1 MNEYIKLIEETRNK
15 VCGPLCKCMYRLCD
29 KEPIK
34 SHAFQKNGIL
44 KKIAE
49 KGKVMSFE
57 YKHLYSLSRNESPI
71 AYEERG
77 IGEKNFWFY
86 GFCSVHDKSLFLP
99 IEESEEKVDWR
110 NERNQYLLAYRTVC
124 RELYIDL
131 KVERILRN
139 CLGFYD
145 TNVLLANLSNI
156 KSSITKIVEYKN
168 LFENGIF
175 NEDYS
180 KYYFKIVE
188 LPFKL
193 DLCLASPIAI
203 SDELNGFCFNN
214 ESNHLEQVNVVNIFP
229 YKNRTMI
236 ILGFLEGSPN
246 KWVNEMYENL
256 RSDDIDDVCISLQDF
271 LFRSEFHCISKK
283 LYTEIKD
290 ELPLFF
296 QEWNDRKCEYNAKLN
311 YKSNI
316 FKKPIMKSLGYNDDE
331 VI

>member
-1 MNEYIKLIEETRNK
+1 M
-15 VCGPLCKCMYRLCD
+15 
-29 KEPIK
+29 
-34 SHAFQKNGIL
+34 
-44 KKIAE
+44 
-49 KGKVMSFE
+49 
-57 YKHLYSLSRNESPI
+57 
-71 AYEERG
+71 
-77 IGEKNFWFY
+77 
-86 GFCSVHDKSLFLP
+86 
-99 IEESEEKVDWR
+99 
-110 NERNQYLLAYRTVC
+110 
-124 RELYIDL
+124 
-131 KVERILRN
+131 
-139 CLGFYD
+139 
-145 TNVLLANLSNI
+145 
-156 KSSITKIVEYKN
+156 
-168 LFENGIF
+168 
-175 NEDYS
+175 
-180 KYYFKIVE
+180 
-188 LPFKL
+188 